1 MSQTLTTAA
10 PLHDGE
16 ETPGP
21 AVASIWRAA
30 GTVPLMRRLMREHL
44 APHRHTL
51 MLAVACMLAM
61 ALATAGTAW
70 LLEPAINQV
79 FLGRDPEALWWVSVA
94 ILLAFL
100 VRAAGNYGQTL
111 LVARIGFAILAE
123 ARDRLYAKVAAMEL
137 RFFQAHTT
145 GELVNRFTL
154 DIHRMRFAVAN
165 AVTGLGRDLMTL
177 AALAALVVYQ
187 DWVLA
192 LVAFLGAPLAVVPV
206 RRLARKV
213 RTRARHAQEE
223 TGRLNALLYQ
233 SLRGLRVI
241 RVDGRGDHV
250 NARVAS
256 VIDRIF
262 QRQVSGE
269 RARTLVTPIMELAT
283 GLALGVALVMG
294 GHRILSG
301 GSDAGSL
308 TSLLAA
314 LLMAYQPAKRL
325 ANLYSILQEG
335 LAATERLFALLDTPP
350 DLAERP
356 DARPLPQGP
365 GRISLRGVHF
375 SHVPGVPVLRGID
388 LDVAPGEM
396 VALVGASGAGKSTL
410 LNLIPRFLD
419 VDAGSVRVDGH
430 DVRDL
435 TLASLRARI
444 ALVTQDP
451 FLFDDTIGGNIAFG
465 RPGASRADIEAAAR
479 AADLEDLIASL
490 ARGLDTPVGEV
501 GGRLSGGE
509 RQRLAIARA
518 ILKDAPVLL
527 LDEPTSALDTATE
540 RRVQAA
546 LAALS
551 RGRTTLVVAHRL
563 STIVDAD
570 RICVME
576 AGRIIEQGHHDDLV
590 MRAGAFARLQR
601 AGPGPRAGATPSTAA
616 WIDASAR

>member
-1 MSQTLTTAA
+1 MSQTLTPTR
-10 PLHDGE
+10 PLDGE
-16 ETPGP
+16 DAPGH
-21 AVASIWRAA
+21 AVSSLWRAT
-30 GTVPLMRRLMREHL
+30 GTMPLMRRLMREYL
-44 APHRHTL
+44 APHRRTL
-51 MLAVACMLAM
+51 VLAVACMLAM

-79 FLGRDPEALWWVSVA
+79 FLGRDPDALWWVSGA
-94 ILLAFL
+94 ILVAFL

-165 AVTGLGRDLMTL
+165 AVTGLGRDLVTL

-192 LVAFLGAPLAVVPV
+192 LIAFLGAPLAVVPV

-250 NARVAS
+250 YGRVAT

-335 LAATERLFALLDTPP
+335 LAATERLFALMDTPP

-356 DARPLPQGP
+356 GALILPQGP
-365 GRISLRGVHF
+365 GRLSLRGVHF

-435 TLASLRARI
+435 TLASLRARV
-444 ALVTQDP
+444 ALVTQEP

-479 AADLEDLIASL
+479 AADLEDLITRL
-490 ARGLDTPVGEV
+490 PRGLDTPVGEV

-540 RRVQAA
+540 RRVQTA

-570 RICVME
+570 RICVVE

-601 AGPGPRAGATPSTAA
+601 AGPSPE
-616 WIDASAR
+616 ASAR

>member
-1 MSQTLTTAA
+1 MSHTVPSTTLLHHDGTADEAA
-10 PLHDGE
+10 PS
-16 ETPGP
+16 
-21 AVASIWRAA
+21 VWRAS

-44 APHRHTL
+44 AAHRRTL
-51 MLAVACMLAM
+51 ALAVACMLAM

-70 LLEPAINQV
+70 LLEPAINEV
-79 FLGRDPEALWWVSVA
+79 FLGRDPKALWWVGGA
-94 ILLAFL
+94 ILVAFL

-165 AVTGLGRDLMTL
+165 AVTGLGRDLVTL
-177 AALAALVVYQ
+177 AALAALVIHQ
-187 DWVLA
+187 DWVLGLA
-192 LVAFLGAPLAVVPV
+192 AFLGAPFAVMPV

-213 RTRARHAQEE
+213 RARARHAQEE

-241 RVDGRGDHV
+241 RVDGRADHV
-250 NARVAS
+250 NARVAA

-283 GLALGVALVMG
+283 GLALGIALVLG

-335 LAATERLFALLDTPP
+335 LAAAERLFALLDAPA

-356 DARPLPQGP
+356 EARNLPPGP
-365 GRISLRGVHF
+365 GRVSLRGVHF
-375 SHVPGVPVLRGID
+375 AHVPGMPVLRGID
-388 LDVAPGEM
+388 LDVAPGEV

-435 TLASLRARI
+435 TLTSLRARI
-444 ALVTQDP
+444 ALVTQEP

-465 RPGASRADIEAAAR
+465 RPDASRADIEDAAR
-479 AADLEDLIASL
+479 AADLEDLITHL
-490 ARGLDTPVGEV
+490 PHGLDTPVGEV
-501 GGRLSGGE
+501 GARLSGGE

-546 LAALS
+546 LAALT

-576 AGRIIEQGHHDDLV
+576 AGRIIEQGHHDDL
-590 MRAGAFARLQR
+590 MTRAGAFARLQR
-601 AGPGPRAGATPSTAA
+601 AGPGHE
-616 WIDASAR
+616 ARVTWAKVP

>member
-1 MSQTLTTAA
+1 
-10 PLHDGE
+10 
-16 ETPGP
+16 
-21 AVASIWRAA
+21 VIAS
-30 GTVPLMRRLMREHL
+30 GTMALMRRLMREHL
-44 APHRHTL
+44 APHRRTL
-51 MLAVACMLAM
+51 ALAVACMLTM

-70 LLEPAINQV
+70 LLEPAINRV
-79 FLGRDPEALWWVSVA
+79 FLGRDAQALWWVGGA
-94 ILLAFL
+94 ILVAFL
-100 VRAAGNYGQTL
+100 TRAAGNYGQTL
-111 LVARIGFAILAE
+111 LIARIGFAILAE
-123 ARDRLYAKVAAMEL
+123 VRNRLYAKVSAMEL

-165 AVTGLGRDLMTL
+165 AVTGLGRDLITL
-177 AALAALVVYQ
+177 LALVGLAFYQ

-192 LVAFLGAPLAVVPV
+192 LMAFLGAPLTVLPV

-223 TGRLNALLYQ
+223 TGRLNTLLYQ

-241 RVDGRGDHV
+241 RVDGRAAHV
-250 NARVAS
+250 NARVAA
-256 VIDRIF
+256 VIDRIL
-262 QRQVSGE
+262 QRQISGE

-283 GLALGVALVMG
+283 GLALGVALVLG
-294 GHRILSG
+294 GQRILSG

-325 ANLYSILQEG
+325 ANLYAILQEG
-335 LAATERLFALLDTPP
+335 LAATERVFTVLDTPP
-350 DLAERP
+350 DLAERR
-356 DARPLPQGP
+356 DATVLPPGP
-365 GRISLRGVHF
+365 GRVTLRDVHF
-375 SHVPGVPVLRGID
+375 RYRDDAPVLRGID

-419 VDAGSVRVDGH
+419 VEAGAVLIDGH

-435 TLASLRARI
+435 TLTSLRSHI
-444 ALVTQDP
+444 ALVTQEP
-451 FLFDDTIGGNIAFG
+451 FLFDDTIGANIAFG
-465 RPGASRADIEAAAR
+465 RSGATPAEVAAAAS
-479 AADLEDLIASL
+479 AADLDDLIARL
-490 ARGLDTPVGEV
+490 PRGLDTPVGEV

-518 ILKDAPVLL
+518 ILKNAPILL
-527 LDEPTSALDTATE
+527 LDEPTSALDTETE
-540 RRVQAA
+540 HRIQT
-546 LAALS
+546 ALS
-551 RGRTTLVVAHRL
+551 TLCRGRTTLVVAHRL

-576 AGRIIEQGHHDDLV
+576 AGHILESGRHDALIA
-590 MRAGAFARLQR
+590 RGGAYARLHR
-601 AGPGPRAGATPSTAA
+601 TSPTS
-616 WIDASAR
+616 

>member
-1 MSQTLTTAA
+1 MSHPLATTANA
-10 PLHDGE
+10 PPGHTTTASGE
-16 ETPGP
+16 T
-21 AVASIWRAA
+21 

-44 APHRHTL
+44 ARHRRSL
-51 MLAVACMLAM
+51 VLAVLCMLAM
-61 ALATAGTAW
+61 ALATAATAW

-79 FLGRDPEALWWVSVA
+79 FLGRDATALWWVGGA
-94 ILLAFL
+94 ILIAFL
-100 VRAAGNYGQTL
+100 TRAAGNYGQTL

-123 ARDRLYAKVAAMEL
+123 VRDRLYAKVAAMEL

-165 AVTGLGRDLMTL
+165 AVTGLGRDLVTL
-177 AALAALVVYQ
+177 
-187 DWVLA
+187 LA
-192 LVAFLGAPLAVVPV
+192 LVALVLYQDWMLGLVALLGAPLAVAPV

-241 RVDGRGDHV
+241 RVDGRADHV
-250 NARVAS
+250 NTRVAT
-256 VIDRIF
+256 VVDRIF

-283 GLALGVALVMG
+283 GLALGIALVLG

-301 GSDAGSL
+301 ARDAGSL
-308 TSLLAA
+308 ASLLVA

-325 ANLYSILQEG
+325 ANVYSILQEG
-335 LAATERLFALLDTPP
+335 LAAAERLFALLDTPP
-350 DLAERP
+350 DLTERP
-356 DARPLPQGP
+356 DARVLPPGP
-365 GRISLRGVHF
+365 GHLSLMGVHF

-388 LDVAPGEM
+388 LEVAPGEV

-419 VDAGSVRVDGH
+419 VEAGAVRIDRH

-444 ALVTQDP
+444 ALVTQEP

-479 AADLEDLIASL
+479 AADLEDLIARL
-490 ARGLDTPVGEV
+490 PRGLDTPVGEV

-540 RRVQAA
+540 RRVQTA

-563 STIVDAD
+563 STIFDAD

-576 AGRIIEQGHHDDLV
+576 AGRIIEQGRHDEL
-590 MRAGAFARLQR
+590 MARAGAFARLQTAGR
-601 AGPGPRAGATPSTAA
+601 APSDGSAATRETG
-616 WIDASAR
+616 R